1 MLIVSRKCQESV
13 VVGATVGPEPLL
25 TVTVLEIA
33 SGRVRLGF
41 EAGRDL
47 VVHRWE
53 VWERI
58 LATGR
63 APPDEGPLDRPSGVE

>member
-13 VVGATVGPEPLL
+13 VVGAMVGPDPLV
-25 TVTVLEIA
+25 TVTVLEIT

-47 VVHRWE
+47 LVHRWE

-63 APPDEGPLDRPSGVE
+63 VAPDAGGPS